1 MDFQEEVRRRQAKRE
16 ANEKYINEIK
26 KYYEKV
32 VYCKSLDER
41 INLIKD
47 IYSYVKSI
55 SHNFYEDEEKRMDYG
70 FKLITNYVLDS
81 EYYLPTDFIIEN
93 NPNFDLGLVMDYD
106 LSQIKEP
113 EYILDS
119 IVNLTR
125 HMLYDSI
132 NGNLRRKKDFK
143 DLDLTNFCI
152 KAAKFI
158 ADLCGKYNIYQEK
171 ILIEPGFIKNSRLF
185 SGVGLHSFNI
195 ITLEDKKYLVD
206 CTYSQFF
213 LLAKSFLERI
223 GIPNMAGCNSGV
235 FMTMCESRR
244 RVAENL
250 LRDGFI
256 LLEGDVLKDYLDS
269 FAISYRNGLYYE
281 ETNDFSYTTN
291 YEVKNYDDF
300 LAGVDN
306 QLNHEKE
313 LLLGYQR
320 KPLNNPNLDFSKR

>member
-1 MDFQEEVRRRQAKRE
+1 MNFQEEIRRRQAKRE

-32 VYCKSLDER
+32 VYCKPLEER
-41 INLIKD
+41 INLIKE

-55 SHNFYEDEEKRMDYG
+55 SHNFYEDEENRMDYG
-70 FKLITNYVLDS
+70 FKLITNYILDS
-81 EYYLPTDFIIEN
+81 EYYISNGFIIEN
-93 NPNFDLGLVMDYD
+93 NPKFSLDLVMNDD
-106 LSQIKEP
+106 LSQIKNP
-113 EYILDS
+113 EFILEV

-125 HMLYDSI
+125 HMLYESI
-132 NGNLRRKKDFK
+132 NGSLRRKKDFK

-152 KAAKFI
+152 KSSKFI
-158 ADLCGKYNIYQEK
+158 ADLCEKNNISQEK

-195 ITLEDKKYLVD
+195 ITIDDQKYLID

-213 LLAKSFLERI
+213 LFAKSFLERI
-223 GIPNMAGCNSGV
+223 GIPNMAGCNAGV
-235 FMTMCESRR
+235 FMTMYESRR
-244 RVAENL
+244 KVAETL

-256 LLEGDVLKDYLDS
+256 LLEGDVLKDYLDG

-281 ETNDFSYTTN
+281 ETKDFSYTTN
-291 YEVKNYDDF
+291 YMVNNYDDF

-313 LLLGYQR
+313 FLGYQR